1 MIAFHIPFL
10 FLFDSRMKK
19 IILVLLLMSS
29 SFVYAQN
36 KEEQSLLDAVDK
48 LKNAMISGE
57 RKALEEVAAEDLSYG
72 HSSGKVEDKATFV
85 ETIASGKSDFVT
97 IELKKQTVRVTGK
110 TGIVR
115 HELHATTNDDGK
127 PGEVHIGI
135 MLVFQKQDKDWKLL
149 ARQAYKLPH

>member
-1 MIAFHIPFL
+1 
-10 FLFDSRMKK
+10 
-19 IILVLLLMSS
+19 MSS

-36 KEEQSLLDAVDK
+36 KEEQSLLAAVDK

-57 RKALEEVAAEDLSYG
+57 RKALEDVAADDLSYG
-72 HSSGKVEDKATFV
+72 HSGGKVEDKATFV

-97 IELKKQTVRVTGK
+97 IELKNQTVRVTGK
-110 TGIVR
+110 TGVVR
-115 HELHATTNDDGK
+115 HELHATTNDGGK

-135 MLVFQKQDKDWKLL
+135 MLVFQKQGKDWKML